1 MSFQAMRGFLA
12 GGLMAMAVAGTAY
25 AQADPKAEFEA
36 RYTEMSTAMMAK
48 DTAKLGTM
56 VTADYETT
64 DIRGDTHDRAA
75 VMEQMG
81 KMPAGMENMK
91 PETKVLSVKVS
102 GDTAAV
108 DSQVTMQMKR
118 PDETGAEMTL
128 DIAVVSADTWVNQ
141 GGVWL
146 LKKSVQK
153 ELTVSKDGE
162 VVFKQAN

>member
-1 MSFQAMRGFLA
+1 MSFQAMRGVLA
-12 GGLMAMAVAGTAY
+12 GGVMAVAVAGAAY
-25 AQADPKAEFEA
+25 AQADPKAVFEA
-36 RYTEMSTAMMAK
+36 RYIELTSAMLSKDPAK
-48 DTAKLGTM
+48 VGAM
-56 VTADYETT
+56 VTADYEST
-64 DIRGDTHDRAA
+64 DIRGDTHNRAE
-75 VMEQMG
+75 VIEQMG

-91 PETKVLSVKVS
+91 PETKVLGVKLS

-108 DSQVTMQMKR
+108 DSQMNVQMKR

-128 DIAVVSADTWVNQ
+128 DIAIVSADTWVNQ